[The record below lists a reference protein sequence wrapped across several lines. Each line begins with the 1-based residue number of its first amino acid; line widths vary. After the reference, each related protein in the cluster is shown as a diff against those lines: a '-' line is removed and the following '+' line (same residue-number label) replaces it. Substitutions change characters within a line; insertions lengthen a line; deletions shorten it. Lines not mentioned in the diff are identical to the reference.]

1 MPVRIAP
8 GVRQEWVEKELEAR
22 APVTVERQMEETL
35 LGGTRLRP
43 PKTYIL
49 TRGKIIP

>member
-8 GVRQEWVEKELEAR
+8 GVPQERVEKELEAR

-35 LGGTRLRP
+35 LGLPEVCAEQGIGLVWPTVE
-43 PKTYIL
+43 
-49 TRGKIIP
+49 

>member
-35 LGGTRLRP
+35 LGLP
-43 PKTYIL
+43 EVCAE
-49 TRGKIIP
+49 RGPT